1 MQSLFQDVRYAG
13 RMLRKSP
20 AFTVI
25 AVLTLALGIACTAAV
40 FSIVN
45 AAILQPLRYGH
56 PDRLVLVWEAQPTG
70 AFNNPPPQVYLAW
83 RERAKVFEQLA
94 ALSDTSFDLRGTPP
108 IRLGAAE
115 ATANFFQ
122 AIASPT
128 GTARRCWC

>member
-1 MQSLFQDVRYAG
+1 
-13 RMLRKSP
+13 
-20 AFTVI
+20 
-25 AVLTLALGIACTAAV
+25 
-40 FSIVN
+40 
-45 AAILQPLRYGH
+45 
-56 PDRLVLVWEAQPTG
+56 TG

-122 AIASPT
+122 AVEVQPELGRAFTEEETRSGVKVLVLSHSIWKKQFASDPNILGKT
-128 GTARRCWC
+128 I